1 MKNDAAATLD
11 ESTHVSHANRGPGRH
26 RPEGSLKTYEH
37 AVCLPGLFW
46 KEQCSREKRKCFR
59 GPSNLRGVSSWRL
72 LVSCRKRRERLES
85 KGGADAHTCPGTQGA
100 MRRSWPVSWAL
111 GGRIPSNMPSPPLS
125 PLPSPARPR
134 VPCPPRGR
142 APTAEPTGSRLCG
155 ARGSETCGSS
165 TLRSPHKTVSVPLP
179 SLTRAVR
186 RGFAQGKGD
195 GGGRQLRVCVTRAL
209 KRALRRPAER

>member
-111 GGRIPSNMPSPPLS
+111 GGAAGFPATCPLH
-125 PLPSPARPR
+125 LCLL
-134 VPCPPRGR
+134 CPP
-142 APTAEPTGSRLCG
+142 PP
-155 ARGSETCGSS
+155 ARGSRARPEGVRPR
-165 TLRSPHKTVSVPLP
+165 LSPQG
-179 SLTRAVR
+179 
-186 RGFAQGKGD
+186 RGFVAPEGQ
-195 GGGRQLRVCVTRAL
+195 RRAAL
-209 KRALRRPAER
+209 PRSAAPIKRCLSLCHP